1 MRNTFSLFVFFI
13 FTFFVQGQWV
23 FLDSI
28 PKGPWENQKKLQ
40 VYKVNKEILRLD
52 ELSRDFIINLGLT
65 PPTSDD
71 TWIPG
76 TPGYDRKHNL
86 DFDWNNDGLND
97 IVINPAGKP
106 EINGVVGVYMQKKE
120 NDQIIFESDSN
131 YFVTSEG
138 DIGSFW
144 INIGDLDG
152 DGLVDMVLPTAN
164 YHGDP
169 NNFPEY
175 YADDCYNTPD
185 KLFINNGTGFDKY
198 IIGDFEVS
206 GGASPDCPNSVERQ
220 AIYLPNENRYGIL
233 TNMAQSNGINPDD
246 AEGWYVLHKF
256 NSDGTYTSAQVF
268 DRNLFSIPSKTN
280 MHGTSQYPVTP
291 LLINTE
297 NNKVSFSAP
306 YRKSSTTTYTSFGI
320 VDFEINNDLGVE
332 NIFLDTSIDL
342 PLHENEG
349 ITLCDTWGTYPVDLD
364 NDGEV
369 EIVTLQHVVPLDQGY
384 FGRIVIYDINGV
396 NITDTWIDKDQ
407 GGFDYSFDLSNHHA
421 NGIHLKDLNGD
432 GYIDI
437 IPQNG
442 WFFDRSDSSLDPNF
456 TSLVFMNNGENFEIY
471 YMDFPPEHKN
481 SAGLYRGLYPPSISV
496 LNGFRF
502 PVDINNDGFYE
513 ILQIK
518 FSGLDLI
525 EIAYD
530 NDNDGVRNT
539 EDAFPNN
546 SYAISQDND
555 GNPIF
560 YLPPTNY
567 NIEVKG
573 TSCIDQSNG
582 QINISLADQ
591 SINYTATINGDSS
604 DDGTTSVNLNSSN
617 DHKTTFDN
625 LGPGLYE
632 ICFSVNGE
640 DGYKQCFEVKVVE
653 PAPLSNSSKVN
664 KSNQSVE
671 FNLSGSDRYTITH
684 NGEAKIYESNNPILS
699 LHPGVNFIEIS
710 TENYCQGIYT
720 EEIFISEKV
729 QYYPN
734 PTTDIVNFYIHGE
747 DTKVNVVVVDVDG
760 NLYTQGE
767 EKIPS
772 SRKIQVDLSSLNK
785 GVYIVKL
792 NGETVNQSIKIIRK

>member
-1 MRNTFSLFVFFI
+1 MRNTFSLFMFFI
-13 FTFFVQGQWV
+13 FIFTSPIQGQLV

-40 VYKVNKEILRLD
+40 VYKVNKDILRLD

-65 PPTSDD
+65 PPDYD
-71 TWIPG
+71 PWIPG

-97 IVINPAGKP
+97 IVITPAGRP

-138 DIGSFW
+138 DVGSFW

-175 YADDCYNTPD
+175 YADDCYHTPD

-233 TNMAQSNGINPDD
+233 TNMAQGVPLEDSV
-246 AEGWYVLHKF
+246 GWYVLHKF

-268 DRNLFSIPSKTN
+268 DRNLFSIPSKTD
-280 MHGTSQYPVTP
+280 MHGTSQYPVRP

-332 NIFLDTSIDL
+332 NILLDTSIDL

-437 IPQNG
+437 IPENG
-442 WFFDRSDSSLDPNF
+442 WFFDRSDSSLDSNF

-471 YMDFPPEHKN
+471 YMDFSSEHKN
-481 SAGLYRGLYPPSISV
+481 SAGLYQGLYPPSISV

-513 ILQIK
+513 ILQIR
-518 FSGLDLI
+518 FQGLDLI

-546 SYAISQDND
+546 SYAISQDID

-560 YLPPTNY
+560 YLPSNNY
-567 NIEVKG
+567 NIGVKG

-582 QINISLADQ
+582 QINISLVDQ
-591 SINYTATINGDSS
+591 AINYTTTLNGNESINFNAAVGYSQNIDSLE
-604 DDGTTSVNLNSSN
+604 DG
-617 DHKTTFDN
+617 F
-625 LGPGLYE
+625 YE
-632 ICFSVNGE
+632 LCFSVEGQSN
-640 DGYKQCFEVKVVE
+640 YIQCFTLNVK
-653 PAPLSNSSKVN
+653 APLPLSVYSRVDSSK
-664 KSNQSVE
+664 KL
-671 FNLSGSDRYTITH
+671 LSINMEGSDQYTVIL
-684 NGEAKIYESNNPILS
+684 NGKTSIATSNYSELKLNSGI
-699 LHPGVNFIEIS
+699 NFLEVY
-710 TENYCQGIYT
+710 TDKECQGVYT
-720 EEIFISEKV
+720 EEIFVSEQV

-734 PTTDIVNFYIHGE
+734 PTTGPLQIFVSGE
-747 DTKVNVVVVDVDG
+747 DTKANISINGINGYCYYDQIMSVTN
-760 NLYTQGE
+760 
-767 EKIPS
+767 
-772 SRKIQVDLSSLNK
+772 SRKIELDLSSYNN
-785 GVYIVKL
+785 GIYIIQIE
-792 NGETVNQSIKIIRK
+792 GETVSKSFKIIKK

>member
-1 MRNTFSLFVFFI
+1 MRNTFSLFMFFI
-13 FTFFVQGQWV
+13 FIFTSPIQGQLV

-40 VYKVNKEILRLD
+40 VYKVNKDILRLD

-65 PPTSDD
+65 PPDYD
-71 TWIPG
+71 PWIPG

-97 IVINPAGKP
+97 IVITPAGRP

-138 DIGSFW
+138 DVGSFW

-175 YADDCYNTPD
+175 YADDCYHTPD

-233 TNMAQSNGINPDD
+233 TNMAQGVPLEDSV
-246 AEGWYVLHKF
+246 GWYVLHKF

-268 DRNLFSIPSKTN
+268 DRNLFSIPSKTD
-280 MHGTSQYPVTP
+280 MHGTSQYPVRP

-332 NIFLDTSIDL
+332 NILLDTSIDL

-437 IPQNG
+437 IPENG

-471 YMDFPPEHKN
+471 YMDFSSEHKN
-481 SAGLYRGLYPPSISV
+481 SAGLYQGLYPPSISV

-513 ILQIK
+513 ILQIR
-518 FSGLDLI
+518 FQGLDLI

-546 SYAISQDND
+546 SYAISQDID

-560 YLPPTNY
+560 YLPSNNY
-567 NIEVKG
+567 NIGVKG

-582 QINISLADQ
+582 QINISLVDQ
-591 SINYTATINGDSS
+591 AINYTTTLNGNESINFNAAVGYSQNIDSLE
-604 DDGTTSVNLNSSN
+604 DG
-617 DHKTTFDN
+617 F
-625 LGPGLYE
+625 YE
-632 ICFSVNGE
+632 LCFSVEGQSN
-640 DGYKQCFEVKVVE
+640 YIQCFTLNVK
-653 PAPLSNSSKVN
+653 APLPLSVYSRVDSSK
-664 KSNQSVE
+664 KL
-671 FNLSGSDRYTITH
+671 LSINMEGSDQYTVIL
-684 NGEAKIYESNNPILS
+684 NGKTSIATSNYSELKLNSGI
-699 LHPGVNFIEIS
+699 NFLEVY
-710 TENYCQGIYT
+710 TDKECQGVYT
-720 EEIFISEKV
+720 EEIFVSEQV

-734 PTTDIVNFYIHGE
+734 PTTGPLQIFVSGE
-747 DTKVNVVVVDVDG
+747 DTKANISINGINGYCYYDQIMSVTN
-760 NLYTQGE
+760 
-767 EKIPS
+767 
-772 SRKIQVDLSSLNK
+772 SRKIELDLSSYNN
-785 GVYIVKL
+785 GIYIIQIE
-792 NGETVNQSIKIIRK
+792 GETVSKSFKIIKK

>member
-1 MRNTFSLFVFFI
+1 
-13 FTFFVQGQWV
+13 V

-40 VYKVNKEILRLD
+40 VYKVNKDILRLD

-65 PPTSDD
+65 PPDYD
-71 TWIPG
+71 PWIPG

-97 IVINPAGKP
+97 IVITPAGRP

-138 DIGSFW
+138 DVGSFW

-175 YADDCYNTPD
+175 YADDCYHTPD

-233 TNMAQSNGINPDD
+233 TNMAQGVPLEDSV
-246 AEGWYVLHKF
+246 GWYVLHKF

-268 DRNLFSIPSKTN
+268 DRNLFSIPSKTD
-280 MHGTSQYPVTP
+280 MHGTSQYPVRP

-332 NIFLDTSIDL
+332 NILLDTSIDL

-437 IPQNG
+437 IPENG

-471 YMDFPPEHKN
+471 YMDFSSEHKN
-481 SAGLYRGLYPPSISV
+481 SAGLYQGLYPPSISV

-513 ILQIK
+513 ILQIR
-518 FSGLDLI
+518 FQGLDLI

-546 SYAISQDND
+546 SYAISQDID

-560 YLPPTNY
+560 YLPSNNY
-567 NIEVKG
+567 NIGVKG

-582 QINISLADQ
+582 QINISLVDQ
-591 SINYTATINGDSS
+591 AINYTTTLNGNESINFNAAVGYSQNIDSLE
-604 DDGTTSVNLNSSN
+604 DG
-617 DHKTTFDN
+617 F
-625 LGPGLYE
+625 YE
-632 ICFSVNGE
+632 LCFSVEGQSN
-640 DGYKQCFEVKVVE
+640 YIQCFTLNVK
-653 PAPLSNSSKVN
+653 APLPLSVYSRVDSSK
-664 KSNQSVE
+664 KL
-671 FNLSGSDRYTITH
+671 LSINMEGSDQYTVIL
-684 NGEAKIYESNNPILS
+684 NGKTSIATSNYSELKLNSGI
-699 LHPGVNFIEIS
+699 NFLEVY
-710 TENYCQGIYT
+710 TDKECQGVYT
-720 EEIFISEKV
+720 EEIFVSEQV

-734 PTTDIVNFYIHGE
+734 PTTGPLQIFVSGE
-747 DTKVNVVVVDVDG
+747 DTKANISINGINGYCYYDQIMSVTN
-760 NLYTQGE
+760 
-767 EKIPS
+767 
-772 SRKIQVDLSSLNK
+772 SRKIELDLSSYNN
-785 GVYIVKL
+785 GIYIIQIE
-792 NGETVNQSIKIIRK
+792 GETVSKSFKIIKK

>member
-1 MRNTFSLFVFFI
+1 VFFI
-13 FTFFVQGQWV
+13 FIFTSFIQGQWV

-97 IVINPAGKP
+97 IVITPTGQP

-144 INIGDLDG
+144 LNIGDLDG
-152 DGLVDMVLPTAN
+152 DGLVDMVLPTVN

-175 YADDCYNTPD
+175 YADDCYHTPD

-233 TNMAQSNGINPDD
+233 TNMAQGVPLEDSV
-246 AEGWYVLHKF
+246 GWYVLHKF

-268 DRNLFSIPSKTN
+268 DRNLFSIPSKTD
-280 MHGTSQYPVTP
+280 MHGTANYPVRP
-291 LLINTE
+291 SLIDTE
-297 NNKVSFSAP
+297 NNQVSFTAS

-332 NIFLDTSIDL
+332 NILLDTSIDL

-349 ITLCDTWGTYPVDLD
+349 FQIGDTWGTYPVDLD

-539 EDAFPNN
+539 EDKCPDTPIGSVIDTAGCVFFNLPENN
-546 SYAISQDND
+546 NNILITSSTCIGSNNGSLEFSIKDTYYDYTITISGQNDSITISGETKTASVTGLGIGTYTVCFKVDGQDN
-555 GNPIF
+555 
-560 YLPPTNY
+560 
-567 NIEVKG
+567 
-573 TSCIDQSNG
+573 
-582 QINISLADQ
+582 
-591 SINYTATINGDSS
+591 
-604 DDGTTSVNLNSSN
+604 
-617 DHKTTFDN
+617 
-625 LGPGLYE
+625 YE
-632 ICFSVNGE
+632 
-640 DGYKQCFEVKVVE
+640 QCFEVNISE
-653 PAPLSNSSKVN
+653 PKALSAFIDVDNDTRKTSI
-664 KSNQSVE
+664 Q
-671 FNLSGSDRYTITH
+671 LSGSSSYNVEVNGQRYDVKGDRFTT
-684 NGEAKIYESNNPILS
+684 NLPSGLS
-699 LHPGVNFIEIS
+699 IIKIS
-710 TENYCQGIYT
+710 TDLDCQGII
-720 EEIFISEKV
+720 EREVFISDDV
-729 QYYPN
+729 LYYPN
-734 PTTDIVNFYIHGE
+734 PTEQNVNVHVSGE
-747 DTKVNVVVVDVDG
+747 DTLVQISVFS
-760 NLYTQGE
+760 
-767 EKIPS
+767 EKGDLIYS
-772 SRKIQVDLSSLNK
+772 REQQIQDFSRKTNIDLSTQST
-785 GVYIVKL
+785 GTYIVVMEGK
-792 NGETVNQSIKIIRK
+792 TVRKTFKIIKR